1 MPAIIE
7 GPPEREEPPRP
18 LARRLAWFVA
28 IAIAS
33 AAATALV
40 AYGLEALLPR

>member
-7 GPPEREEPPRP
+7 GPPGPGEPGRP
-18 LARRLAWFVA
+18 LGRRLAWFMG
-28 IAIAS
+28 IALAS
-33 AAATALV
+33 AVATALV

>member
-7 GPPEREEPPRP
+7 GPPDRDERRRP

-28 IAIAS
+28 IALAS

>member
-1 MPAIIE
+1 MPVIIE
-7 GPPEREEPPRP
+7 GPPDPDEQRRP

-33 AAATALV
+33 AAATALA